1 MIFKINEENFSEF
14 YGIQFHGAQQRRKY
28 LLHVEAKIKGISNR
42 NERKRLVLFFLI
54 FFRYQ

>member
-42 NERKRLVLFFLI
+42 NERKRLVLFFFD
-54 FFRYQ
+54 FF